1 MDYTLPCRD
10 SHNPRS
16 SFAHRARQASHQHS
30 RPPPPPPG
38 TPRGRVLSAAP
49 KIVGSGELAP
59 LEVVGLDTADAQGA
73 RWLPAVRS
81 SPHVCVVG
89 VQSPNLLAPG
99 SYGRVTAE
107 LQALWALAHG
117 MEYRLVTC
125 DLTGG
130 RGAHKHWNKPR
141 AVLAALG
148 GVSGRAGRQGGT
160 TGRAAL
166 PRRPSSA
173 GNRTL
178 AGDGA
183 AGQQAP
189 ACDWVFMIDA
199 DAAVRSLSVGLQHL
213 LSLARVRPT
222 LTLTPTLTPTLT
234 LTLTRCATS
243 VWDCNP
249 CLPAAPLATAR
260 RSRSRAA
267 RPTARSHLRA
277 AALARSTRASCWR
290 GATRT
295 RGRCWS
301 FGRRRA
307 AAVAPLRRSSRSRL
321 GLGLGFA
328 LTSTQP

>member
-1 MDYTLPCRD
+1 MA
-10 SHNPRS
+10 S
-16 SFAHRARQASHQHS
+16 SGALVAS
-30 RPPPPPPG
+30 
-38 TPRGRVLSAAP
+38 RV
-49 KIVGSGELAP
+49 
-59 LEVVGLDTADAQGA
+59 
-73 RWLPAVRS
+73 R
-81 SPHVCVVG
+81 
-89 VQSPNLLAPG
+89 
-99 SYGRVTAE
+99 
-107 LQALWALAHG
+107 
-117 MEYRLVTC
+117 
-125 DLTGG
+125 
-130 RGAHKHWNKPR
+130 
-141 AVLAALG
+141 ALG
-148 GVSGRAGRQGGT
+148 GVSGAT

-199 DAAVRSLSVGLQHL
+199 DAAVRSLSVGLQYL

-234 LTLTRCATS
+234 LTLTLTRCAAS
-243 VWDCNP
+243 VWGCNP
-249 CLPAAPLATAR
+249 CLLAALLATAR